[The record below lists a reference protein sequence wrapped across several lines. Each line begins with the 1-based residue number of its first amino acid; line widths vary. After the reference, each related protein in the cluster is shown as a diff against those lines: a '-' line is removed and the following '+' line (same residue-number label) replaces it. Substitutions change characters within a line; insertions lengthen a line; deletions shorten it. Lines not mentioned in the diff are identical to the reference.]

1 MAMLWR
7 NDVWEQIEHI
17 TANFGNTQGTCCLI
31 KALLFYQKKKI
42 ACLRLDFLAG
52 VDAFLSNQIVGL
64 KEIASLEAAIES

>member
-31 KALLFYQKKKI
+31 KAYPILSKKEDS
-42 ACLRLDFLAG
+42 LP
-52 VDAFLSNQIVGL
+52 AFGFF
-64 KEIASLEAAIES
+64 